1 MRGPITAYSRV
12 IWQREGEE
20 MKSIQD
26 KTDYAN
32 QIREIADEFLGY
44 LSERCPENV
53 VFYTERMILSILVDT
68 FFSRDITDYAAS
80 FKVS

>member
-1 MRGPITAYSRV
+1 
-12 IWQREGEE
+12 

-44 LSERCPENV
+44 LSERFPENV
-53 VFYTERMILSILVDT
+53 VFYTDRMILSILVDT